1 MHTKFILRHSINV
14 ALRLTVFATFLLSF
28 VWVSPTRHVL
38 ADGGSF
44 KPGEVIVKLDP
55 LTGAEIEDINATY
68 GTTTLKSLDMLPDI
82 YLLELPSGRDAH
94 IASED
99 MGLDTRLEFAEPNF
113 ISQAPEA
120 NPRGTSRWSG
130 LDPAPY
136 VSQYADSLIHLNQV
150 SAISRGAGSVV
161 AVLDTGV
168 QLDHPALS
176 SNFTLIQYDFIDGDA
191 VPEDIFSFV
200 DSNGNGLV
208 DEATGHGTHVA
219 GVIHLVAPEAQ
230 IMPLRVL
237 DSNGDGDIFTL
248 AEAMVFAIKNGANVI
263 NLSLGTQDKSDIL
276 KNVVREAT
284 HNGVVVVAAAG
295 NLNSKEAQYPAADN
309 CALSVTSVGPLGVKS
324 DFANFDAKVDFAAP
338 GESIYSAFPKDGY
351 ASWSGTSMAT
361 PFVAGQAAL
370 IHSLSPALNP
380 QEIANIM
387 GETSHSLDPLNLL
400 YKGKLGKGLID
411 IDGSLELALNATF
424 PIVNHGLI
432 GASCI
437 K

>member
-1 MHTKFILRHSINV
+1 MHNKFILRHSINV
-14 ALRLTVFATFLLSF
+14 ALRLMVFATFLLSF
-28 VWVSPTRHVL
+28 GWVSPSRHVF

-55 LTGAEIEDINATY
+55 LTGAKIEDINATY
-68 GTTTLKSLDMLPDI
+68 GTTTLKSLDILPDI

-94 IASED
+94 IASEN
-99 MGLDTRLEFAEPNF
+99 MGLDTRLDFAEPNF

-150 SAISRGAGSVV
+150 SSISRGTGSVV

-176 SNFTLIQYDFIDGDA
+176 SNLTIVQYDFIDGDT

-219 GVIHLVAPEAQ
+219 GVIHLVAPEAR

-263 NLSLGTQDKSDIL
+263 NLSLGTQDKSDML
-276 KNVVREAT
+276 KDVVREAT
-284 HNGVVVVAAAG
+284 RNGVVVVAAAG

-380 QEIANIM
+380 QDIANIM
-387 GETSHSLDPLNLL
+387 GETSHSLDPLNPQ
-400 YKGKLGKGLID
+400 YAGKLGMGLID
-411 IDGSLELALNATF
+411 IEGSLEF
-424 PIVNHGLI
+424 PINVTLPIANHGLI